1 MLLMIGIKRNLMC
14 NTESIS
20 YEKKHTITT
29 FNVVRTLKDHLKK
42 VEQMGKDKFLCKLYT
57 E

>member
-29 FNVVRTLKDHLKK
+29 FNLVRTRKDHLKK